1 MSKADRLRRLK
12 RKRESREKPVPEKPA
27 VAETRPRPSVSR
39 DRSIRPTPERM
50 RHGNW
55 QEPSSHDAPAF
66 DAGSDMIGA
75 LYASEQ
81 ITPGQH
87 DAARL
92 FQSVVAAW
100 IGELG
105 TSGYRSCLDISV
117 GGYDSGD
124 GDPSVKAAHDAL
136 KAKLGAVRY
145 LYLRSEVDK
154 PADRSPADIETL
166 RTALDAINR

>member
-12 RKRESREKPVPEKPA
+12 RKRETRDKPVA
-27 VAETRPRPSVSR
+27 SVAAPVPVRGQAGR
-39 DRSIRPTPERM
+39 DRVVRPTQERM
-50 RHGNW
+50 RRGQWH
-55 QEPSSHDAPAF
+55 EPASPLAPAF
-66 DAGSDMIGA
+66 DAECDMIAA
-75 LYASEQ
+75 LYSAGQ
-81 ITPGQH
+81 ITAGQH

-92 FQSVVAAW
+92 FQQIVASW
-100 IGELG
+100 IAELALN
-105 TSGYRSCLDISV
+105 GYRSCLDFSG

-145 LYLRSEVDK
+145 LYLRSEVEK
-154 PADRSPADIETL
+154 PADRSPADIGML